1 VTLETIYYITQI
13 VAVILI
19 FPTLVFLAIQNRQSQ
34 KQMERA
40 NEIAR
45 AEFSAQIMRNNTELL
60 SQLVEDVELGRAF
73 RQLTLENRQIEDLDT
88 RFRLLTWFGNYSIL
102 WLDMMS
108 ADEKGL
114 IDGKVTRMISGAQA
128 FHLTFP
134 VVWDTMILIFR
145 QRTLE
150 QEDYEK
156 LMSRMAALR
165 DKAHANKSDLVAK
178 YTEQK
183 EEDRVPADRP
193 PERKEEPGA

>member
-114 IDGKVTRMISGAQA
+114 IDGEVTRMISGAQA

>member
-1 VTLETIYYITQI
+1 MTLETIYYITQI

-114 IDGKVTRMISGAQA
+114 IDGEVTRMISGAQA